1 MTTNPPEEL
10 KHCRAEKGNGAAEAK
25 THINTPCDRRI
36 MHVDMDA
43 FFAAIEQRDNP
54 QLRGKP
60 VIVGGTKGQR
70 GVVATCS
77 YEARKFGVKSGMPL
91 ALAERKCPNAAFLKT
106 NGRKYTYTAIKLL
119 DIFHRYSP
127 IVEPVS
133 IDEAYLDITGSIRQ
147 FGSDRKLAGSLKN
160 EVYNIL
166 GLTCSAG
173 IAHNRIFAKLASGL
187 EKPDGL
193 TIINREEVPEKVFPL
208 PVEKLWGIGDKT
220 AETLHKLGITTI
232 GELAKCPLN
241 VLRKYFGINGE
252 QLHKIARGEGATA
265 VVSIKERE
273 DEKSIG
279 HEHTFSMDVLNINA
293 VMQRLLILSQ
303 KVGRRLRS
311 RGFGGKIVTLKLRYS
326 DFETHTHRETFP
338 EIFWDDR
345 EIFEAGKMLFKE
357 IYQKK
362 RAVRLIGISVSQLVR
377 IDFESEYTLHQV
389 GLFSEPYR
397 KKEILPVMDSLRD
410 KYGENI
416 ISRCAANV

>member
-1 MTTNPPEEL
+1 MTTHSPKEL
-10 KHCRAEKGNGAAEAK
+10 IHSRASKRQGAARQK
-25 THINTPCDRRI
+25 TQKNTAHDRRI

-54 QLRGKP
+54 QLKGKP

-77 YEARKFGVKSGMPL
+77 YEARKFGVRSGMPL
-91 ALAERKCPNAAFLKT
+91 AEAERKCSNAAFLKT
-106 NGRKYTYTAIKLL
+106 NGKKYIYTAIKLL

-133 IDEAYLDITGSIRQ
+133 IDEAYFDITGSIRQ
-147 FGSDRKLAGSLKN
+147 YGSDRELAESLKN

-193 TIINREEVPEKVFPL
+193 TIINREEVAVKVFPL

-252 QLHKIARGEGATA
+252 QLHKIARGDGAVA
-265 VVSIKERE
+265 VVSIEKRE

-279 HEHTFSMDVLNINA
+279 HEHTFSTDESNIQT
-293 VMQRLLILSQ
+293 VMRRLLVLSQ

-338 EIFWDDR
+338 ETLWDDR
-345 EIFEAGKMLFKE
+345 EIYEAGKVLFKQ

-362 RAVRLIGISVSQLVR
+362 RAVRLIGISVSRLLR
-377 IDFESEYTLHQV
+377 INFESEYPLHQV
-389 GLFSEPYR
+389 DLFSESYG
-397 KKEILPVMDSLRD
+397 KKGILPVMDSLRD